1 MGKSTLIWPAAELRV
16 VWPLAESVNVMMEAE
31 DMFGAFK

>member
-1 MGKSTLIWPAAELRV
+1 MGNSTLTWPAAELSV